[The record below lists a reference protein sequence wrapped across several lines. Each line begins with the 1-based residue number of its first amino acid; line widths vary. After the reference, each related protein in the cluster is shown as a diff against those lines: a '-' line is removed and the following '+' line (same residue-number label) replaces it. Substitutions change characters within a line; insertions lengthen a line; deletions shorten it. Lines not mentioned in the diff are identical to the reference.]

1 MKHII
6 SIFFLLSIFT
16 VSMHAQSKNN
26 GSIILKPRTQ
36 NTNRNNIPPT
46 NNNTNRVKHENIKA
60 LENIELRYTVGKL
73 GQDSK
78 HTHYRII
85 GHIYSNLNVPIFGH
99 NYRIVMFKIDNWDSG
114 FLNDDLQSIDGY
126 ATNQKLNN
134 GGVLY
139 QFGQTNVREFSFD
152 FKVKRGLQPY
162 VRSEI
167 IADWRP
173 IEDYEQYLL
182 LEYAALSG
190 DWQMENQAE
199 TKINLQFSPQG
210 EQMVMTDLHKQQI
223 AWTRT
228 DEKTFI
234 RKIGNLQA
242 PQTSNTQT
250 GNRGQNTNTNPNP
263 NSSDYPAGGYLGGG
277 NQSNQQGNSNGGY
290 LGGNRQGMNDN
301 TSNRSGQNQNTQN
314 GGGYLG
320 DQSQSNEGYSSVIQ
334 IVDRKTLKYMNSEGI
349 VVTLVRS
356 GM

>member
-1 MKHII
+1 MKRTI
-6 SIFFLLSIFT
+6 SIICLLGIFIVSI
-16 VSMHAQSKNN
+16 HAQSKNN

-36 NTNRNNIPPT
+36 NTNRQNIPSA
-46 NNNTNRVKHENIKA
+46 NNNANRVRHENVKT

-73 GQDSK
+73 GQDAK

-85 GHIYSNLNVPIFGH
+85 GHIYNNLNVPIYGH

-126 ATNQKLNN
+126 TTNQKLNN

-182 LEYAALSG
+182 IEYAALSG
-190 DWQMENQAE
+190 EWQMENQAD

-223 AWTRT
+223 SWTRT

-242 PQTSNTQT
+242 PQANTSQGRSN
-250 GNRGQNTNTNPNP
+250 GQNTNPNP

-290 LGGNRQGMNDN
+290 LGGNRQGMSDN
-301 TSNRSGQNQNTQN
+301 TRNRSGQNQNPQN
-314 GGGYLG
+314 NGGYLG
-320 DQSQSNEGYSSVIQ
+320 DQTQTQANEGYSSVIQ
-334 IVDRKTLKYMNSEGI
+334 IVNRKTLKYMNSEGI